1 MSGFEATGEPGENEL
16 LFLSLGG
23 AGEIGMNLNL
33 YGHAGAWL
41 MVDLGI
47 TFGDDETPG
56 IDVIMPDP
64 TFIEERADTLAGLVL
79 THAHE
84 DHIGAVP
91 YLWSRLRCPLYA
103 TPFTASILRRKLAEA
118 GLKDQAP
125 ITEIP
130 LSGRFDVGPFDI
142 ELITLTHSIPEPN
155 ACVIRTGAG
164 TVMHTGDWKLDPDPQ
179 VGPSTDE
186 AALIRAGEEGILAM
200 VCDSTN
206 VLVQGTSGSEG
217 DVRETLTEM
226 MGRFGNRIVV
236 GCFASNVARVES
248 IAHAAAANDRSVGLV
263 GRSLWRFYEAA
274 QENGYLTDI
283 PRFLSAKEAAMLPR
297 DKVALI
303 CTGSQGE
310 PRAALTRIARDDHQD
325 VKLDP
330 GDAVI
335 FSSRVIPGNEKSIGR
350 LQNRLTGLGVELL
363 TTHDN
368 KHIHVSGHPARDELA
383 QMYQWVRPQIAVPV
397 HGEIR
402 HMQAHAQLARDCQV
416 PEAHLAPNGTVLRL
430 APGPAEI
437 VDEVFSGRLALDGSR
452 LISMGSG
459 ALRERRKMLQSG
471 AAVVTVVVDETGE
484 LQADPQISTQ
494 GVFDLEA
501 DHEIADSLIDTAAD
515 AVEDLPR
522 KSRLKDDHVHEAV
535 RLAVRRRLRALCGKR
550 PAVEVHLVRL

>member
-1 MSGFEATGEPGENEL
+1 MSGFAQTGEPGKKEL

-64 TFIEERADTLAGLVL
+64 TFIEERVDTLAGLVL

-91 YLWSRLRCPLYA
+91 YLWRRLRCPLYA

-118 GLKDQAP
+118 GLEKEAP

-130 LSGRFDVGPFDI
+130 LSGRFDVGPFNI

-164 TVMHTGDWKLDPDPQ
+164 TVMHTGDWKLDPDPRI
-179 VGPSTDE
+179 GPSTDE

-206 VLVQGTSGSEG
+206 VLVEGTSGSEG
-217 DVRETLTEM
+217 DVRAKLTEM
-226 MGRFGNRIVV
+226 IGKYDNRIVV
-236 GCFASNVARVES
+236 ACFASNVARLDS
-248 IAHAAAANDRSVGLV
+248 IAHAAAAHDRSVGLV
-263 GRSLWRFYEAA
+263 GRSLWRFYDAA

-283 PRFLSAKEAAMLPR
+283 PRFLSPKEANLLPR
-297 DKVALI
+297 DKVVLI

-310 PRAALTRIARDDHQD
+310 PRAALSRIARNDHSD
-325 VKLDP
+325 AALDP
-330 GDAVI
+330 GDVVI

-350 LQNRLTGLGVELL
+350 LQNRLTALGVDLL
-363 TTHDN
+363 TTHEE

-383 QMYQWVRPQIAVPV
+383 QMYQWVRPKIAVPV
-397 HGEIR
+397 HGEER
-402 HMQAHAQLARDCQV
+402 HMRAHAKLAQECQV
-416 PEAHLAPNGTVLRL
+416 PEAFFAPNGTVLKL

-452 LISMGSG
+452 LISMGSS
-459 ALRERRKMLQSG
+459 ALRERRKMLHSG
-471 AAVVTVVVDETGE
+471 AAVVTVIVNQAGE
-484 LQADPQISTQ
+484 LQTDPQISTH
-494 GVFDLEA
+494 GVFDLE
-501 DHEIADSLIDTAAD
+501 DDYEIAESLIDSAAET
-515 AVEDLPR
+515 VEDLPR
-522 KSRLKDDHVHEAV
+522 PSRRDDDAIREAV
-535 RLAVRRRLRALCGKR
+535 RVAVRRKFRALCGKR
-550 PAVEVHLVRL
+550 PKVDIHLIRL